1 MLKRVEFCIE
11 IEKDTTTKYEY
22 NKTTHKLEI
31 DRIVPIPYPY
41 DYGFF
46 PNTLAEDGDELD
58 MLFISSISKPPIAGE
73 YLFVS
78 YGYIVG
84 GLSMEDEKG
93 MDEKIFVVSE
103 EDYETFQT
111 MNLNEKEKIYDKI
124 AHFFEN
130 YKKDEPGRW
139 SKIHYFMDEYSAI
152 QLYNKCHNNNGK
164 KMWQ

>member
-11 IEKDTTTKYEY
+11 IEQNTTTKYEY
-22 NKTTHKLEI
+22 NKKTRKLEV

-46 PNTLAEDGDELD
+46 PNTIADDGDELD
-58 MLFISSISKPPIAGE
+58 MLFITDNTKPSMNGE

-93 MDEKIFVVSE
+93 MDEKIFVIPE
-103 EDYETFQT
+103 EDYDSFQKMTFQ
-111 MNLNEKEKIYDKI
+111 EKEKIFDKI
-124 AHFFEN
+124 AHFFVN
-130 YKKDEPGRW
+130 YKKDEPNRW
-139 SKIHYFMDEYSAI
+139 SKVHYFMDEYSAV
-152 QLYNKCHNNNGK
+152 QLYNKCHNAANKNILE
-164 KMWQ
+164 